1 MYVTRV
7 LVLTNYCTV
16 CVAVVCVHA
25 SLSLCVC
32 SVLALLLLPARL
44 VSVLPVSKPA
54 CCVIPSLRASSIMSY
69 SWLFVKCSSLLVIT
83 VLVLTNCCAVCH
95 TVRGR

>member
-1 MYVTRV
+1 M
-7 LVLTNYCTV
+7 
-16 CVAVVCVHA
+16 AP
-25 SLSLCVC
+25 SLGRARHLLLRCCLC
-32 SVLALLLLPARL
+32 SVLALLLLLPACL

-69 SWLFVKCSSLLVIT
+69 SWLFVKYSSLLVIT

-95 TVRGR
+95 TVCGR